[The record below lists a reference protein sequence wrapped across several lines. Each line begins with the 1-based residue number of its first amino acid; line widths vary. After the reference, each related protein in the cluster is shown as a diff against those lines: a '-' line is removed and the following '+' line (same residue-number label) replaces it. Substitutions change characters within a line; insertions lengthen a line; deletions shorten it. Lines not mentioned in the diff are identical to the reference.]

1 LDRDDL
7 PRVGEIDRSE
17 QIEVLFEQQGTRLVE
32 RHGRWTAAPWD
43 AKGAGDHSVQAKVRD
58 LERYLDR
65 GGQALGAF
73 VGGRM
78 VGIGVVV
85 PHLRPGIA
93 QLAFLHVSEASRATG
108 IGGRLCEHLEDIARA
123 AGDATMVVSGSP
135 SKNTVHFYHR
145 RGFAASA
152 EPLAELFELEP
163 DDIHMQKSL

>member
-1 LDRDDL
+1 M
-7 PRVGEIDRSE
+7 
-17 QIEVLFEQQGTRLVE
+17 LFEQQGTRLVG
-32 RHGRWTAAPWD
+32 RHGRWTAEPW
-43 AKGAGDHSVQAKVRD
+43 AAAGDGEHSVQTKVRE

-85 PHLRPGIA
+85 PDLRPGIA

-108 IGGRLCEHLEDIARA
+108 IGGRLCEQMEDIARA

-135 SKNTVHFYHR
+135 SENTVRFYR
-145 RGFAASA
+145 GRGFSPSA
-152 EPLAELFELEP
+152 EPVAELFELEP
-163 DDIHMQKSL
+163 DDIHMQKTL